1 MPKQLKQSNKAIQL
15 TVAIISDLHCHK
27 EKTVQDSYFIAGSLR
42 RARGR
47 HPVQDVLDLIR
58 MEKLTADSLLVVGD
72 LANQADQEG
81 LSQAW
86 ESAIEIGRELQCSTI
101 IPVLGNHD
109 MESRRPDGGS
119 DRGPDYMARNLRP
132 GFPFTRDEDCA
143 SFFSDGF
150 CILPLTDQAQLVAI
164 NTVIGHL
171 DAKSAMSGTFDM
183 ARIDVLNKS
192 LQRQFHAPVRL
203 AMMHHHPLLHNG
215 PFIPDRDVLPTGDA
229 LLRTLKDNGCRF
241 IIHGHKH
248 LARLRIM
255 DNLTVLAAGS
265 FSAIGNEYG
274 KAMGNMFHLAE
285 LEPVSSLSTEL
296 RGSIKTWTFHLGT
309 GWIKSQYTYCG
320 FPFQTGFGSKKS
332 VEDLVKAISGFV
344 SSKTN
349 GSLFD
354 EKEVLQA
361 VPDVKFATP
370 DEFKLL
376 SSKLKDLK
384 LKFYDYDDGRFHL
397 GKII

>member
-1 MPKQLKQSNKAIQL
+1 MPKQLKQSTKVGRL

-27 EKTVQDSYFIAGSLR
+27 EKANPDSYFVAGSLR

-47 HPVQDVLDLIR
+47 HPVQDVLDLIK
-58 MEKLTADSLLVVGD
+58 MEKLTADSLLVGGD
-72 LANQADQEG
+72 LTNQADQEG

-86 ESAIEIGRELQCSTI
+86 ESALEIGRELQCSSI

-109 MESRRPDGGS
+109 IESRRPDGGS
-119 DRGPDYMARNLRP
+119 DRDPSYIARNLRP
-132 GFPFTRDEDCA
+132 GFPFPRDEDCA

-150 CILPLTDQAQLVAI
+150 CVLPLSDQAQLVAI

-171 DAKSAMSGTFDM
+171 DVKSAMSGTFDM
-183 ARIDVLNKS
+183 ARIDALRKS
-192 LQRQFHAPVRL
+192 LHKQLNAPIRL

-215 PFIPDRDVLPTGDA
+215 PFLLDRDVLPTGDA
-229 LLRTLKDNGCRF
+229 LLSALKDTGCRF

-248 LARLRIM
+248 LARLRKI
-255 DNLTVLAAGS
+255 DNVTVLAAGS

-274 KAMGNMFHLAE
+274 KAMGNMFHIAE
-285 LEPVSSLSTEL
+285 LEPAPPSGPEL
-296 RGSIKTWTFHLGT
+296 RGSIKTWTYHLGT
-309 GWIKSQYTYCG
+309 GWVTSQYKYCG
-320 FPFQTGFGSKKS
+320 FPFHTGFGAKKS
-332 VEDLVKAISGFV
+332 AEELVKAISKFV

-349 GSLFD
+349 KAVFD

-361 VPDVKFATP
+361 APDIQFATP
-370 DEFKLL
+370 EEFKLL
-376 SSKLKDLK
+376 SSQLMDLK

-397 GKII
+397 GKVI